1 MPPVWTFRRLLP
13 MVLVLVPLWGCS
25 GFPPGA
31 SSSPTSVISRI
42 STLPPSW
49 QALARTPPMG
59 WNSFNHFGCDIN
71 ENLVRDTAQAMV
83 SSGMKDAGYQYVII
97 DDCWMDR
104 ERDSS
109 GDLQPDP
116 AKFPSGMKPLVDF
129 VHSLGLKF
137 GLYLDRGT
145 KTCAG
150 YPGSYGYEL
159 QDAKKIAG
167 WGVDYLKYDNCSTV
181 GKLLN
186 DYTNMHNALLATNR
200 PIVFSMCSW
209 GFPGVLVP
217 QSGIAQLWRTSS
229 DIKDTWDSMIKI
241 GEANNI
247 YAIYAGPGHWND
259 PDMLEVGNGGMTLEE
274 YRTHFTLWAIMAAP
288 LIAGND
294 LRSMDPTIRD
304 ILTASEVIA
313 VDQDPL
319 GIQGTRIAA
328 DGGREIWVKPLSG
341 TNSLAV
347 MLLNR
352 SEEGANLI
360 LSWSM
365 LGLPAGWA
373 EVRDLWARQDRGIF
387 ENIYNSNV
395 PAHGVVLL
403 KITSRGYGSPA
414 PGK

>member
-1 MPPVWTFRRLLP
+1 
-13 MVLVLVPLWGCS
+13 
-25 GFPPGA
+25 
-31 SSSPTSVISRI
+31 
-42 STLPPSW
+42 
-49 QALARTPPMG
+49 
-59 WNSFNHFGCDIN
+59 
-71 ENLVRDTAQAMV
+71 
-83 SSGMKDAGYQYVII
+83 
-97 DDCWMDR
+97 
-104 ERDSS
+104 
-109 GDLQPDP
+109 
-116 AKFPSGMKPLVDF
+116 
-129 VHSLGLKF
+129 
-137 GLYLDRGT
+137 
-145 KTCAG
+145 
-150 YPGSYGYEL
+150 
-159 QDAKKIAG
+159 
-167 WGVDYLKYDNCSTV
+167 
-181 GKLLN
+181 
-186 DYTNMHNALLATNR
+186 
-200 PIVFSMCSW
+200 
-209 GFPGVLVP
+209 
-217 QSGIAQLWRTSS
+217 
-229 DIKDTWDSMIKI
+229 MIKI

-319 GIQGTRIAA
+319 GIQGTQIAA